1 MLIIGLTG
9 GIASGK
15 STVARLFRGLG
26 VPIIDADEISRE
38 LVEPGSIC
46 LDQIAAEFGNVILDS
61 DSRLDRRKL
70 RELIFNDPSARRRLE
85 AILHPAI
92 RREMQC
98 RVDKLDSPYCILVI
112 PLLIEA
118 NQRDLVDRVL
128 VVDVAVDV
136 QRQRLRERD
145 HATETL
151 IDAMLSAQT
160 DRQTRLAAADDV
172 LTNDSNLAD
181 LDQQVR
187 SLHQRY
193 QTLAASHG

>member
-160 DRQTRLAAADDV
+160 DRQTRLAAAEDV